1 MRGGAVEPTCARAL
15 RVEET
20 RRGDHCPA
28 VVEERHKLY
37 RACERAEH
45 RFRDLNAR
53 VAADSHLG
61 IDAARALIQFV
72 RDFARARERVNQL
85 CARALAVRA
94 QACDASAVDA
104 AARRQKVVARAPRD
118 AAEFEFALGRRFVF
132 VGGSAR
138 ERETGVA
145 LDALARREQGVA
157 LLLARPR
164 VAARLD
170 EQVLHLAE

>member
-1 MRGGAVEPTCARAL
+1 MRCGAVEPTCARAL

-20 RRGDHCPA
+20 RRGDYCPA

-53 VAADSHLG
+53 AVADSRLG
-61 IDAARALIQFV
+61 MDAARASTQFV
-72 RDFARARERVNQL
+72 RDFARARERVNQF
-85 CARALAVRA
+85 CARPVAVRE
-94 QACDASAVDA
+94 QARDASAVDA

-132 VGGSAR
+132 VGRSAR
-138 ERETGVA
+138 ERETCVA
-145 LDALARREQGVA
+145 LDALARGEEGVA
-157 LLLARPR
+157 LLLARR
-164 VAARLD
+164 RGAARLD
-170 EQVLHLAE
+170 EQVLDLAQ

>member
-1 MRGGAVEPTCARAL
+1 MRVGAVEPTCARAL

-20 RRGDHCPA
+20 RRGDNCPA

-37 RACERAEH
+37 RACERAQH

-53 VAADSHLG
+53 VADGSRVG
-61 IDAARALIQFV
+61 IDTARALIQFV

-85 CARALAVRA
+85 CSCSLAVRE
-94 QACDASAVDA
+94 QARDASAVDA

-118 AAEFEFALGRRFVF
+118 AAKLKLALGRRFVL

-145 LDALARREQGVA
+145 LDALARREQSVA

-164 VAARLD
+164 VVAGFD
-170 EQVLHLAE
+170 EQVLHLAQ